1 MIYIYMY
8 RKIFFTRSIF
18 TKKFFEKVFASGTAL
33 AVLFSLLSPFASIP
47 PAEAALTVNQAGHV
61 LPFGVSTIKASSNA
75 FGMIGINAAQN
86 ASETLDGVNLALS
99 GTSGFV
105 TGDLATMATG
115 ATSGLALYQDDAVTG
130 TNGSFD
136 ATDDVVTLASAPTF
150 TQVTQFSKI
159 APTATALV
167 TDTAMTITAGDIA
180 FSYHTANPAEGTY
193 AWHLVTTG
201 GTGVNAA

>member
-105 TGDLATMATG
+105 TGDLAAMATD
-115 ATSGLALYQDDAVTG
+115 ATSGIALYKDDAVG

-136 ATDDVVTLASAPTF
+136 ATDDVVTLASAPTL
-150 TQVTQFSKI
+150 TQVAQFSKVI
-159 APTATALV
+159 PNYTALV
-167 TDTAMTITAGDIA
+167 TDSSSTIT
-180 FSYHTANPAEGTY
+180 EGY
-193 AWHLVTTG
+193 
-201 GTGVNAA
+201 